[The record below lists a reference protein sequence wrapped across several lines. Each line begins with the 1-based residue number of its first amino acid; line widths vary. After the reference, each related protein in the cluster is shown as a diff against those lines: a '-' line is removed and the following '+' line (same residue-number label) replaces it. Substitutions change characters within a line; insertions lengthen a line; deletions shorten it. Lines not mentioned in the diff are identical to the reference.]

1 MDISLFELVDI
12 IEIEEY
18 HKCNMIDI
26 EVEEDHTFILSN
38 GLISHN
44 SAAGN
49 GIKVRDPKKHGF
61 FPLRGMPMNTFGA
74 KHKDILDNK
83 ELSNIMAILG
93 LRFDNDI
100 YCITLDNGETV
111 YATINDSVLINNKW
125 VPVEELI

>member
-74 KHKDILDNK
+74 KQKDILDNK

-93 LRFDNDI
+93 LRFGMSAN
-100 YCITLDNGETV
+100 
-111 YATINDSVLINNKW
+111 
-125 VPVEELI
+125 ELKNEIQYGRIGLLADADVDG

>member
-93 LRFDNDI
+93 LKFGMSA
-100 YCITLDNGETV
+100 GEISMGIEYGRIGILADADV
-111 YATINDSVLINNKW
+111 DGWPSGQPI
-125 VPVEELI
+125 